1 MLSLVLAATALFA
14 APLPAQDPVEFGR
27 LATEQRQVAEQV
39 RRLNQLL
46 EMLEKRDLEE
56 GREDRAAL
64 IAKARERLSGAAE
77 SGNLAAAVEGVARDL
92 ASLHTGNALEGQ
104 AELIQILQDLLDYLI
119 ETERKEQE
127 MAVEKALADRIE
139 ALENFEKRQAEIL
152 QKTQQLEKAQRRLDG
167 EAPPQDGEREP
178 QEGEQN
184 PQDSENP
191 PDGTSDPQD
200 QEGEN
205 PPQQGDPQ
213 QGDPQEGEP
222 QDGEPQEGDP
232 MQQEGMMPEPA
243 NQEEIDQLREELA
256 ELQEQLAQELKEFNR
271 EQESETGRR
280 SKETDEAE
288 EATEQAADDLRQ
300 ESAETKPQDQAESLK
315 EAIEQEKKALENLK
329 KAKEQAEN
337 QQEQSDEAKRREALL
352 DVMQEAQIILDRHI
366 GLEMELQVLEGEIEG
381 ERVPRSARTRLRQI
395 AQAEKELAIAA
406 EQLLLTIADAGAD
419 SFPLYI
425 QGLMLDH
432 ESLAK
437 EVGPP
442 RYRIQGKALTL
453 AAGLTS
459 DWQQLIEVIQ
469 MEQERIRRR
478 LEEQEEDSSDDGGGG
493 GGSPEEQERPLVDFA
508 MELQLLKRMQSS
520 LAERLVMARDRLQTF
535 ADAGVELGP
544 EDTLELEALLERQGD
559 LQLQFE
565 SMVRRLQGT
574 DDTDQTEDI

>member
-1 MLSLVLAATALFA
+1 MLSLVLAASALFA

-64 IAKARERLSGAAE
+64 IAQARERLSGAAE

-92 ASLHTGNALEGQ
+92 AALHTGNALEGQ

-127 MAVEKALADRIE
+127 MALEKALQDRIE
-139 ALENFEKRQAEIL
+139 SLENFEKRQAEIL
-152 QKTQQLEKAQRRLDG
+152 KKTQQLEQAQRRQDG
-167 EAPPQDGEREP
+167 ETQPQDGDSDPQDGE
-178 QEGEQN
+178 Q
-184 PQDSENP
+184 
-191 PDGTSDPQD
+191 DPQD
-200 QEGEN
+200 GE
-205 PPQQGDPQ
+205 PRDPQ
-213 QGDPQEGEP
+213 DGESEPQDGESRPQDGEP
-222 QDGEPQEGDP
+222 QDGEPQEREAEPQDGDP
-232 MQQEGMMPEPA
+232 SEQEGAMPEPA

-256 ELQEQLAQELKEFNR
+256 ELQEQLAQDLKEFNR

-280 SKETDEAE
+280 SEETDQAE
-288 EATEQAADDLRQ
+288 DASEQAAEELRQ
-300 ESAETKPQDQAESLK
+300 ESAETQPQDQAESLR
-315 EAIEQEKKALENLK
+315 EAIEQEKKALEKLK
-329 KAKEQAEN
+329 EAKEKAEN

-352 DVMQEAQIILDRHI
+352 NVMEEAQIILDRHI
-366 GLEMELQVLEGEIEG
+366 SLEQELQVLDGEIEG
-381 ERVPRSARTRLRQI
+381 DRVPRSARTRLRQI
-395 AQAEKELAIAA
+395 ALAEKELGVAA

-437 EVGPP
+437 EIGPP
-442 RYRIQGKALTL
+442 RYRIQGKAMTL
-453 AAGLTS
+453 AASLTA
-459 DWQQLIEVIQ
+459 DWQQLIEVIRI
-469 MEQERIRRR
+469 EQERIRRR
-478 LEEQEEDSSDDGGGG
+478 LEEQEDDGTEQDGGG
-493 GGSPEEQERPLVDFA
+493 GGSPEEEERPLVDFA
-508 MELQLLKRMQSS
+508 MELQLLKRMQAS
-520 LAERLVMARDRLQTF
+520 LAERLVLAHDRLQTF

-544 EDTLELEALLERQGD
+544 EDTLELESLLERQGD

-574 DDTDQTEDI
+574 DETDQAEEI